1 MKKKN
6 LVILL
11 LFPFL
16 ISVFC
21 IVTINT
27 TYNMVDVDISFIDW
41 DYNDME
47 AFEISEDL
55 YSLKAVGVNQRH
67 YRVSDGGAL
76 VWSVKNKDGTD
87 EPYAEVVEKSGE
99 YYLRALKSGEVTV
112 TCSNKKGNV
121 YRSLTA
127 VIYKDAAILMYPTE
141 GSSQSNIDSTVYY
154 GQYDHR
160 PGEAAVINMTL
171 RSLPAGISGSLYAET
186 SDNVRYDISTGK
198 VEILGAGDAFVTVKS
213 RDGVAAP
220 VTYSF
225 SIVEGGVNV
234 YTYEDLLNCTNRS
247 AEGEIVVLRRHF
259 ESLENTYVLQA
270 DGKPLLTDGKL
281 LKKNSNTECFGY
293 YDLKTGKFS
302 FPDDVYSFRT
312 TYNAEFIDQWNEFAK
327 TNRGYSPISDSLYVG
342 LHVQKDFYGN
352 GYTLNLHNLTYPYAY
367 STQNGVR
374 IPEITADNLFRGP
387 LKMYCLGDP
396 NNLPLISLYGQDNI
410 GMYVDGDGITV
421 NDVNLKNCDFGDR
434 MANMD
439 TVGTVLEVY
448 GSNIAIINSR
458 ISNGKN
464 VIRSFSSEDLT
475 VRNCL
480 LSNARNFL
488 FLTGS
493 NEYLPM
499 DKDAVATFES
509 LDGVQKSM
517 LIGEFIKPEGEA
529 DALLNKFLLEYCAN
543 DTERANMRR
552 ALEAMQDAI
561 NSTGGKTL
569 AYKGSTVIEDTYFYR
584 SGIASICMESLFNSP
599 FLEEGSE
606 AMFGKEL
613 GGMLM
618 SKDSQGKAL
627 VPYVAKGVSGIAYPV
642 TLEVKGSTR
651 FYDYKTEAGFD
662 LGGLIEE
669 NFSMI
674 ANQVIGTTGGIDITV
689 DTIFP
694 LRSMLMTR
702 AGSQGTVYRDPETG
716 ESYINVTVAYYGG
729 GANLSVVKF
738 NLDGDEDNVAG
749 TLSVGMLDS
758 YLNMSPSGGNDIIS
772 DIKGPVLKTVI
783 AVTGFEPFRFNLV
796 KNGYLFGETPNAQD
810 LVANAKEYDK

>member
-6 LVILL
+6 LIILL

-47 AFEISEDL
+47 AFEISENL
-55 YSLKAVGVNQRH
+55 YSLRAVGVNQRH
-67 YRVSDGGAL
+67 YEVSGGSAL

-87 EPYAEVVEKSGE
+87 EPYAEVVEKSGS
-99 YYLRALKSGEVTV
+99 YYLRALRAGEVTV
-112 TCSNKKGNV
+112 TCSNAKGNV

-154 GQYDHR
+154 GQYDHKR
-160 PGEAAVINMTL
+160 GEAAVIDMTL
-171 RSLPAGISGSLYAET
+171 RALPAGIYGSLYAET
-186 SDNVRYDISTGK
+186 SDNVSYDISTGK
-198 VEILGAGDAFVTVKS
+198 AYILAPGDAYITVRAK
-213 RDGVAAP
+213 DGVAAP

-225 SIVEGGVNV
+225 NIVEDGVNV
-234 YTYEDLLNCTNRS
+234 YNYDDLLNCTNRS

-259 ESLENTYVLQA
+259 ESLENSYVLGS
-270 DGKPLLTDGKL
+270 DGKPMVTDGKL
-281 LKKNSNTECFGY
+281 LRKANNVECFGY
-293 YDLKTGKFS
+293 YDTKTGRFS

-312 TYNAEFIDQWNEFAK
+312 TYNTEFIEQWNEFAK
-327 TNRGYSPISDSLYVG
+327 NNRGYSPVSDSLYVG

-352 GYTLNLHNLTYPYAY
+352 GYTINLHNLTYPYSY

-374 IPEITADNLFRGP
+374 IPELTADNLFRGP
-387 LKMYCLGDP
+387 LKLYCLGDP

-421 NDVNLKNCDFGDR
+421 NDVNIKNCDFGDR

-448 GSNIAIINSR
+448 GDGITVINSR

-464 VIRSFSSEDLT
+464 VIRSFSSKDLT
-475 VRNCL
+475 VKNCL

-493 NEYLPM
+493 NKYLPM
-499 DKDAVATFES
+499 DKDAVATFEM
-509 LDGVQKSM
+509 LDGTQKDM
-517 LIGEFIKPEGEA
+517 LIGEFIKPDGDA
-529 DALLNKFLLEYCAN
+529 DALLNRFLLEYCKN
-543 DTERANMRR
+543 DAERASMRR
-552 ALEAMQDAI
+552 ALEAMQDAL

-569 AYKGSTVIEDTYFYR
+569 AYDGSATVEDTYFYR
-584 SGIASICMESLFNSP
+584 SGISSICMESLFNSP
-599 FLEEGSE
+599 FLEEGS
-606 AMFGKEL
+606 ASMFGETL

-618 SKDSQGKAL
+618 AKDSQGKAL

-642 TLEVKGSTR
+642 TVEVKGSTR
-651 FYDYKTEAGFD
+651 FYDYKSSEGFD

-694 LRSMLMTR
+694 LRSMLMSR
-702 AGSQGTVYRDPETG
+702 AGSQGTVYRDPESG
-716 ESYINVTVAYYGG
+716 NSYINATVAYYGG

-738 NLDGDEDNVAG
+738 DLDDEESNIGG
-749 TLSVGMLDS
+749 TLSVGLLDS
-758 YLNMSPSGGNDIIS
+758 YLNMPEPEKDDIIS

-796 KNGYLFGETPNAQD
+796 KNGYLFGESPNVQD
-810 LVANAKEYDK
+810 LIANAKEYEK